1 MESKEKSIKLSSSK
15 KTWTKPSIKSE
26 LSIEKTLG
34 TLNKNTADM
43 GVKSYS

>member
-1 MESKEKSIKLSSSK
+1 MNPKQENTAK
-15 KTWTKPSIKSE
+15 KTPKKIWTKPQITAE

-34 TLNKNTADM
+34 TLNNNNADM